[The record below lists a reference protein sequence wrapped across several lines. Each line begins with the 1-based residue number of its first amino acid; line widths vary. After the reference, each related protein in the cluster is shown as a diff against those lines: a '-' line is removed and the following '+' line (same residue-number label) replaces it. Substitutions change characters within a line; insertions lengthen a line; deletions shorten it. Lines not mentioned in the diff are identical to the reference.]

1 MTHRKLI
8 SMVVSLALVLGG
20 CAAMTE
26 EQKAALGKV
35 VDAVG
40 GGVVAEKL
48 TDHIDNDAVRAAAI
62 LAGAAAGAYI
72 GDQFAKALSKR
83 DQEKLFVAQ
92 QQAAGSGKPVTFS
105 GEDGVTGRVSVVN
118 DKPVETEQKT
128 VQVKVLKDK
137 VEQTPPLNLVGAA
150 YSPKS
155 VINVRSGPGTDYKPV
170 AKLAAGESVQVI
182 GEALPDKKWYLIS
195 QLPDGTAGGYVYSS
209 LMSPSSEPVN
219 YVQTSAESVSEV
231 NVQANGVCKTVRQ
244 EVTTADGTIAEDIR
258 VCQQGNGTW
267 KLA

>member
-35 VDAVG
+35 VGAVG

-92 QQAAGSGKPVTFS
+92 QQAAGSGKPVTS
-105 GEDGVTGRVSVVN
+105 GTIRDRGDAEGAVGCW
-118 DKPVETEQKT
+118 PQ
-128 VQVKVLKDK
+128 
-137 VEQTPPLNLVGAA
+137 PPSTATATLTAA
-150 YSPKS
+150 
-155 VINVRSGPGTDYKPV
+155 IVRSPMFVMRP
-170 AKLAAGESVQVI
+170 
-182 GEALPDKKWYLIS
+182 
-195 QLPDGTAGGYVYSS
+195 
-209 LMSPSSEPVN
+209 PS
-219 YVQTSAESVSEV
+219 
-231 NVQANGVCKTVRQ
+231 C
-244 EVTTADGTIAEDIR
+244 
-258 VCQQGNGTW
+258 
-267 KLA
+267 